1 MRIAVTYDKSSGGV
15 YQHFGHTEFFKL
27 FDVEGGRVVN
37 SLVIAAPEQG
47 HDALAAFLAQMRVNA
62 LICGG
67 IGGGAR
73 AALEDVGVILYGG
86 VAGDA
91 DTAVNAFLSGTLGY
105 DPDVHCH
112 HHDLSEAHGCGGCH
126 HGEIGD
132 CAHHGEPGGCGH
144 HFGS

>member
-1 MRIAVTYDKSSGGV
+1 MRIAVAFDPESGEV
-15 YQHFGHTEFFKL
+15 FQHFGHTRYFKL
-27 FDVEGGRVVN
+27 YDAEGGAVVN

-47 HDALAAFLAQMRVNA
+47 HDALAGFLAEVRANA

-86 VAGDA
+86 VAGQA
-91 DTAVNAFLSGTLGY
+91 DTAVNAFLHGTLGY

-112 HHDLSEAHGCGGCH
+112 HHDESEGHACGGCH
-126 HGEIGD
+126 HHDAGD
-132 CAHHGEPGGCGH
+132 GHACGGCH
-144 HFGS
+144 AGS

>member
-1 MRIAVTYDKSSGGV
+1 MRIAVSYENETGAV
-15 YQHFGHTEFFKL
+15 FQHFGHTAFFKL
-27 FDVEGGRVVN
+27 YDVENGRVTN

-47 HDALAAFLAQMRVNA
+47 HDALAAFLAQLRVNA

-86 VAGDA
+86 VAGSA
-91 DTAVNAFLSGTLGY
+91 DTAVNAFLVGTLGY

-112 HHDLSEAHGCGGCH
+112 HHDGSESHACGGC
-126 HGEIGD
+126 
-132 CAHHGEPGGCGH
+132 AHHAEDAGACGGCGH
-144 HFGS
+144 HHFGS

>member
-1 MRIAVTYDKSSGGV
+1 MRIAVSYDRESGEV
-15 YQHFGHTEFFKL
+15 FRHFGHTEAFKL
-27 FDVEGGRVVN
+27 YDVENGQVVRA
-37 SLVIAAPEQG
+37 LVIAAPEQG
-47 HDALAAFLAQMRVNA
+47 HDALAGFLAQLHANA

-91 DTAVNAFLSGTLGY
+91 DTAVNAFLHGTLGY

-112 HHDLSEAHGCGGCH
+112 RHGEGAAHDCGGCRGAERGCGGCR
-126 HGEIGD
+126 
-132 CAHHGEPGGCGH
+132 A
-144 HFGS
+144 GS

>member
-1 MRIAVTYDKSSGGV
+1 MRIAVSYDNESGEV
-15 YQHFGHTEFFKL
+15 FQHFGHTEFFKL
-27 FDVEGGRVVN
+27 YDVDNGKITN

-47 HDALAAFLAQMRVNA
+47 HDALAGFLAQLRVNA

-86 VAGDA
+86 VAGEA
-91 DTAVNAFLSGTLGY
+91 DTAVNAFLAGTLGY
-105 DPDVHCH
+105 DPLVHCDH
-112 HHDLSEAHGCGGCH
+112 HAHGEGHDCAAHGCHSDPSAC
-126 HGEIGD
+126 
-132 CAHHGEPGGCGH
+132 GGCGQH